1 MEKFGALTSGFKMTA
16 HHESEHNETW
26 APVWGEQDSVVNH
39 YRQLVVEMKKKTDSV
54 DVLLNVEFRVF
65 DEGFAFRYVFPEQ
78 KTKLFVIDQELSR
91 FAMTGDHTAWWIPG
105 DYDTQEYEYTLAA
118 E

>member
-1 MEKFGALTSGFKMTA
+1 MSRNITR
-16 HHESEHNETW
+16 TW

-91 FAMTGDHTAWWIPG
+91 FAMTGGHTAWWIPG
-105 DYDTQEYEYTLAA
+105 DYDTQE
-118 E
+118 